1 MSASFYLNYSSLAG
15 YIFKCSTVAWTYEN
29 EFIHRDFC
37 AIRKTAFVI
46 KGHFAVH
53 CFFHSS
59 VVTYISFPW
68 QQWTHNETWL
78 PHIIEIIPPQSYRLD
93 PPLLTKEKIFTFHV
107 VKKFCMQARNIFTKD
122 RTQPDPN
129 GPDRLTTL
137 ELTAKL
143 TSSTNNEAVNRATA
157 NFWSSA

>member
-78 PHIIEIIPPQSYRLD
+78 PHIIEIISPPKLSTGSAPANEGKNLHFSCCKKVLYAG
-93 PPLLTKEKIFTFHV
+93 PKHFH
-107 VKKFCMQARNIFTKD
+107 KRPNPARPERPRPTYNSWANSEID
-122 RTQPDPN
+122 II
-129 GPDRLTTL
+129 
-137 ELTAKL
+137 
-143 TSSTNNEAVNRATA
+143 NEQ
-157 NFWSSA
+157 WSS